1 MTKKRISPVQT
12 PEAIKVKPTPPA
24 GDLAAPEAIT
34 SAIDQVTEPQKRRQ
48 QDGRPIKPAAVNRM
62 QYSTMINKDY
72 LKKLKKRAIDEDLS
86 TADLLERII
95 SKYLSEWE

>member
-12 PEAIKVKPTPPA
+12 PEPIKVKPTTPA

-34 SAIDQVTEPQKRRQ
+34 SAIDQVTEPQKRKS
-48 QDGRPIKPAAVNRM
+48 DGRPIKPTSAGRVP
-62 QYSTMINKDY
+62 YSTMIRGEY

-95 SKYLSEWE
+95 SRYLSEWE